1 MSSSSSSRQL
11 EDPDLAPPA
20 KRLKS
25 SSSTGDEPAAPTV
38 LTGRVEK
45 FVRTEESVG
54 ITEFLCPDAAG
65 FQGLLKQRY
74 TDFLVNEIDK
84 DGNVLRLKSLYV
96 ERRRG
101 NAPTTENPNA
111 QSDKP
116 LADSTE
122 PKENGSAGAAKI
134 PEKDGTPPASNG
146 DAGTSEAP
154 VVIETLKPFEL
165 EDADRAL
172 LISWLGSDIVSG
184 LVKLYNDILTIEREI
199 RPNYKIVTP
208 ETKITSSKPIDDKDA
223 RSQLHRAIRRV
234 FSGKIQTATTDE
246 YEIEFWATKISGAKP
261 NNQDGK
267 KKERPTMES
276 WDSLG
281 GEFLHFNLYKENKDT
296 MECLNLLGK
305 FLRTKP
311 KSFSFAGTKD
321 RRAVT
326 VQRVSVHKL
335 KADKI
340 EAINKK
346 LKGLKAGDFEYKNY
360 GLDLGDLKGNE
371 FTISLRDC
379 VFPEGSDA
387 AKVIEER
394 VSALQEKGYINY
406 YGLQRFGTFSI
417 STHEIGKSMLL
428 GDWKTAVYQ
437 AMSYDD
443 QSLETA
449 PPDER
454 QRAAACKLWFE
465 DTTSVSNAA
474 EAERLMPGKFV
485 SENAILRWLSKPN
498 TVNDYLGALQK
509 IPRNLRLMF
518 VHAYQSYVWNTI
530 VSERLRRYGTTIRAG
545 DLVVISAEE
554 AAASNPV
561 ADPDEEEF
569 GQEANEERFVRARP
583 VTEEEVAAGQF
594 TIYDVVLPSPG
605 WDVTYPQ
612 NDLRDLYAEVMGKD
626 GLDPFNMVRNQK
638 ELSMAGHYRRLLYKP
653 ERVEWEIK
661 RYEGAQDQLVE
672 TDLMYVQR
680 QRSGSK
686 GKPLSTDEGLVQEAV
701 NNPTGSRTAVI
712 IKLRLGTSQYAT
724 MALRE
729 LTKGGILSQS
739 IEAPK
744 KDQPDSAST
753 DVKMQEA

>member
-1 MSSSSSSRQL
+1 M
-11 EDPDLAPPA
+11 
-20 KRLKS
+20 
-25 SSSTGDEPAAPTV
+25 
-38 LTGRVEK
+38 
-45 FVRTEESVG
+45 
-54 ITEFLCPDAAG
+54 
-65 FQGLLKQRY
+65 
-74 TDFLVNEIDK
+74 N
-84 DGNVLRLKSLYV
+84 
-96 ERRRG
+96 
-101 NAPTTENPNA
+101 
-111 QSDKP
+111 
-116 LADSTE
+116 
-122 PKENGSAGAAKI
+122 
-134 PEKDGTPPASNG
+134 NG
-146 DAGTSEAP
+146 DTVTSEAP
-154 VVIETLKPFEL
+154 VAVETPKPFEL
-165 EDADRAL
+165 EGADRAL

-184 LVKLYNDILTIEREI
+184 LVKLYNDILAIEREI

-208 ETKITSSKPIDDKDA
+208 ETKLKSPKPIDDKDA
-223 RSQLHRAIRRV
+223 RSQLHRAIRNV

-246 YEIEFWATKISGAKP
+246 YEIEFWASKISGAKP
-261 NNQDGK
+261 NNHGK
-267 KKERPTMES
+267 KKERLPVES

-305 FLRTKP
+305 FLRTNP

-379 VFPEGSDA
+379 VFPEGSDVT
-387 AKVIEER
+387 KVIEER
-394 VSALQEKGYINY
+394 VSALREKGYINY

-428 GDWKTAVYQ
+428 GDWKTAVHQ
-437 AMSYDD
+437 AMAYDD

-465 DTTSVSNAA
+465 DTTSVSKAA
-474 EAERLMPGKFV
+474 EAQKLMPGKFV
-485 SENAILRWLSKPN
+485 SENAILSWLSKPN

-518 VHAYQSYVWNTI
+518 VHAYQSYVWNAI
-530 VSERLRRYGTTIRAG
+530 VSERLKRYGTTIRAG

-561 ADPDEEEF
+561 ADPNEEEF

-583 VTEEEVAAGQF
+583 VTEEEVAAGKF
-594 TIYDVVLPSPG
+594 TIYDVVIPSPG

-612 NDLRDLYAEVMGKD
+612 NDLRDLYAEIMGKD

-661 RYEGAQDQLVE
+661 RYEDPNDQLVE

-680 QRSGSK
+680 QRSGGK
-686 GKPLSTDEGLVQEAV
+686 GKPLSTDEGLVQEV
-701 NNPTGSRTAVI
+701 VDKPTGSRTAVI
-712 IKLRLGTSQYAT
+712 IKLTLGTSQYAT

-729 LTKGGILSQS
+729 LTKGGILSQPAQ
-739 IEAPK
+739 APK
-744 KDQPDSAST
+744 KDQPGY
-753 DVKMQEA
+753 

>member
-1 MSSSSSSRQL
+1 MSSSSRQL

-20 KRLKS
+20 KRLKPS
-25 SSSTGDEPAAPTV
+25 SSAGDEPSPEV
-38 LTGRVEK
+38 PIGRVEK

-54 ITEFLCPDAAG
+54 ITEFLCPDAVG

-84 DGNVLRLKSLYV
+84 DGNVLRLKSLNV
-96 ERRRG
+96 ERRQG
-101 NAPTTENPNA
+101 NAPTANPKA
-111 QSDKP
+111 QSEKV
-116 LADSTE
+116 LADPTE
-122 PKENGSAGAAKI
+122 ANGSRSAGGAK
-134 PEKDGTPPASNG
+134 TPQGEDTPLVDSG
-146 DAGTSEAP
+146 DTATSEAP
-154 VVIETLKPFEL
+154 VVVETPKPFEL
-165 EDADRAL
+165 GDEDSSL
-172 LISWLGSDIVSG
+172 LISWLGPAVVSS
-184 LVKLYNDILTIEREI
+184 LVKLYNDILAIEREI

-208 ETKITSSKPIDDKDA
+208 ETKLKSPKPIDDKDA
-223 RSQLHRAIRRV
+223 RSQLHRTIRNL

-246 YEIEFWATKISGAKP
+246 YEIDFWATKISGAKP
-261 NNQDGK
+261 NNQDGR
-267 KKERPTMES
+267 KKERLPMES

-305 FLRTKP
+305 FLRTSP

-360 GLDLGDLKGNE
+360 GLDLGDLTGNE

-379 VFPEGSDA
+379 VFPEGSDMT
-387 AKVIEER
+387 KVIQES
-394 VSALQEKGYINY
+394 VSSLREKGYINY

-428 GDWKTAVYQ
+428 GDWRTAVYQ
-437 AMSYDD
+437 AMAYDD

-454 QRAAACKLWFE
+454 QRAAACRLWFE
-465 DTTSVSNAA
+465 DTSSVSKAA
-474 EAERLMPGKFV
+474 EARKLMPGKFV
-485 SENAILRWLSKPN
+485 SENAILSWLSKPN

-530 VSERLRRYGTTIRAG
+530 VSERLKKYGTTIRAG

-561 ADPDEEEF
+561 ADPHEEEF
-569 GQEANEERFVRARP
+569 AQEANEEKFVRARP
-583 VTEEEVAAGQF
+583 VTEEEVASGKF

-612 NDLRDLYAEVMGKD
+612 NDLRDLYADIMGQD
-626 GLDPFNMVRNQK
+626 GLDPFNMIRNQK

-661 RYEGAQDQLVE
+661 RYEDPNDQLVE

-680 QRSGSK
+680 QRSGGK
-686 GKPLSTDEGLVQEAV
+686 GKALSTDEGLIHEAV
-701 NNPTGSRTAVI
+701 NNPTGSRIAVI
-712 IKLRLGTSQYAT
+712 VKLTLGTSQYAT

-729 LTKGGILSQS
+729 LTKGGILSQPVQ
-739 IEAPK
+739 APK
-744 KDQPDSAST
+744 KDQPDS
-753 DVKMQEA
+753 DVKMQGS

>member
-1 MSSSSSSRQL
+1 MSPSSRQL
-11 EDPDLAPPA
+11 EDPDPAPPA
-20 KRLKS
+20 KRLKPLS
-25 SSSTGDEPAAPTV
+25 SSAGDEPSSTV
-38 LTGRVEK
+38 PTGRVEK
-45 FVRTEESVG
+45 FIRTEESVG
-54 ITEFLCPDAAG
+54 ITEFLCPNAVG

-101 NAPTTENPNA
+101 NAPKANPKA

-116 LADSTE
+116 LAESTE
-122 PKENGSAGAAKI
+122 ADGDGSAGAAKI
-134 PEKDGTPPASNG
+134 PEKEDTPLVNNG
-146 DAGTSEAP
+146 DTVTSEAP
-154 VVIETLKPFEL
+154 VAVETPKPFEL
-165 EDADRAL
+165 EGADRAL

-184 LVKLYNDILTIEREI
+184 LVKLYNDILAIEREI

-208 ETKITSSKPIDDKDA
+208 ETKLKSPKPIDDKDA
-223 RSQLHRAIRRV
+223 RSQLHRAIRNV

-246 YEIEFWATKISGAKP
+246 YEIEFWASKISGAKP
-261 NNQDGK
+261 NNHGK
-267 KKERPTMES
+267 KKERLPVES

-305 FLRTKP
+305 FLRTNP

-379 VFPEGSDA
+379 VFPEGSDVT
-387 AKVIEER
+387 KVIEER
-394 VSALQEKGYINY
+394 VSALREKGYINY

-428 GDWKTAVYQ
+428 GDWKTAVHQ
-437 AMSYDD
+437 AMAYDD

-465 DTTSVSNAA
+465 DTTSVSKAA
-474 EAERLMPGKFV
+474 EAQKLMPGKFV
-485 SENAILRWLSKPN
+485 SENAILSWLSKPN

-518 VHAYQSYVWNTI
+518 VHAYQSYVWNAI
-530 VSERLRRYGTTIRAG
+530 VSERLKRYGTTIRAG

-561 ADPDEEEF
+561 ADPNEEEF

-583 VTEEEVAAGQF
+583 VTEEEVAAGKF
-594 TIYDVVLPSPG
+594 TIYDVVIPSPG

-612 NDLRDLYAEVMGKD
+612 NDLRDLYAEIMGKD

-661 RYEGAQDQLVE
+661 RYEDPNDQLVE

-680 QRSGSK
+680 QRSGGK
-686 GKPLSTDEGLVQEAV
+686 GKPLSTDEGLVQEV
-701 NNPTGSRTAVI
+701 VDKPTGSRTAVI
-712 IKLRLGTSQYAT
+712 IKLTLGTSQYAT

-729 LTKGGILSQS
+729 LTKGGILSQPAQ
-739 IEAPK
+739 APK
-744 KDQPDSAST
+744 KDQPGY
-753 DVKMQEA
+753 

>member
-1 MSSSSSSRQL
+1 MSSSSRQL

-20 KRLKS
+20 KRLKPS
-25 SSSTGDEPAAPTV
+25 SSAGDEPSPEV
-38 LTGRVEK
+38 PIGRVEK

-54 ITEFLCPDAAG
+54 ISEFLCPDAVG

-84 DGNVLRLKSLYV
+84 DGNVLRLKSLNV
-96 ERRRG
+96 ERRQG
-101 NAPTTENPNA
+101 NALTANPKA
-111 QSDKP
+111 QSEKV
-116 LADSTE
+116 LADPTE
-122 PKENGSAGAAKI
+122 ANGSRSAGGAK
-134 PEKDGTPPASNG
+134 TPQGEDTPLVDSG
-146 DAGTSEAP
+146 DTATSEAP
-154 VVIETLKPFEL
+154 VVVETPKPFEL
-165 EDADRAL
+165 GDADSAL
-172 LISWLGSDIVSG
+172 LISWLGSAVVSS
-184 LVKLYNDILTIEREI
+184 LVKLYNDILAIEREI

-208 ETKITSSKPIDDKDA
+208 ETKLKSPKPIDDKDA
-223 RSQLHRAIRRV
+223 RSQLHRTIRNV

-246 YEIEFWATKISGAKP
+246 YEIDFWATKISGAKP
-261 NNQDGK
+261 NNQDGR
-267 KKERPTMES
+267 KKERLPMES

-305 FLRTKP
+305 FLRTSP

-360 GLDLGDLKGNE
+360 GLDLGDLTGNE

-379 VFPEGSDA
+379 VFPEGSDMT
-387 AKVIEER
+387 KVIQES
-394 VSALQEKGYINY
+394 VSSLREKGYINY

-428 GDWKTAVYQ
+428 GDWRTAVYQ
-437 AMSYDD
+437 AMAYDD

-465 DTTSVSNAA
+465 DTSSVSKAA
-474 EAERLMPGKFV
+474 EARKLMPSKFV
-485 SENAILRWLSKPN
+485 SENAILSWLSKPN

-530 VSERLRRYGTTIRAG
+530 VSERLKKYGTTIRAG

-561 ADPDEEEF
+561 ADPHEEEF
-569 GQEANEERFVRARP
+569 AQEANEEKFVRARP
-583 VTEEEVAAGQF
+583 VTEEEVASGKF

-612 NDLRDLYAEVMGKD
+612 NDLRDLYADIMGQD
-626 GLDPFNMVRNQK
+626 GLDPFNMIRNQK

-661 RYEGAQDQLVE
+661 RYEDPNDQLVE

-680 QRSGSK
+680 QRSGGK
-686 GKPLSTDEGLVQEAV
+686 GKALSTDEGLIHEAV
-701 NNPTGSRTAVI
+701 NNPTGSRIAVI
-712 IKLRLGTSQYAT
+712 VKLTLGTSQYAT

-729 LTKGGILSQS
+729 LTKGGILSQPVQ
-739 IEAPK
+739 APK
-744 KDQPDSAST
+744 KDQPDS
-753 DVKMQEA
+753 DVKMQGS

>member
-1 MSSSSSSRQL
+1 MSSSSRQL

-20 KRLKS
+20 KRLKPLS
-25 SSSTGDEPAAPTV
+25 SAGDEPSSAA
-38 LTGRVEK
+38 LIGRVEK

-54 ITEFLCPDAAG
+54 ITEFLCPDAVG

-84 DGNVLRLKSLYV
+84 DGNVLRLKSLHV
-96 ERRRG
+96 ERRQG
-101 NAPTTENPNA
+101 NAPTANPKV
-111 QSDKP
+111 QSEKA
-116 LADSTE
+116 LADPTE
-122 PKENGSAGAAKI
+122 ANGNGSAGAAKTQ
-134 PEKDGTPPASNG
+134 EGEDTL
-146 DAGTSEAP
+146 TSEAP
-154 VVIETLKPFEL
+154 MVVVETPKPFEL

-172 LISWLGSDIVSG
+172 LISWLGSDIVSS

-208 ETKITSSKPIDDKDA
+208 ETQLKSPKPIDDKDA
-223 RSQLHRAIRRV
+223 RSQLHRAIRNV

-261 NNQDGK
+261 NNQNGK
-267 KKERPTMES
+267 KKERLPMES

-305 FLRTKP
+305 FLRTSP
-311 KSFSFAGTKD
+311 NSFSFAGTKD

-346 LKGLKAGDFEYKNY
+346 LKGLKAGDFEYKSY

-371 FTISLRDC
+371 FTVSLRDC
-379 VFPEGSDA
+379 VFPEGSDIT
-387 AKVIEER
+387 KVIEER
-394 VSALQEKGYINY
+394 VSALREKGYINY

-428 GDWKTAVYQ
+428 GDWRTAVHQ
-437 AMSYDD
+437 AMAYDD

-465 DTTSVSNAA
+465 DTASVSKAA
-474 EAERLMPGKFV
+474 EARKLMPSKFV
-485 SENAILRWLSKPN
+485 SENAILSWLSKPN

-530 VSERLRRYGTTIRAG
+530 VSERLKKYGTTIRVG

-554 AAASNPV
+554 AAASNPI
-561 ADPDEEEF
+561 ADPHEEEF

-583 VTEEEVAAGQF
+583 VTEEEVESGKF

-612 NDLRDLYAEVMGKD
+612 NDLRDLYAEIMGKD
-626 GLDPFNMVRNQK
+626 GLDPFSMIRNQK

-661 RYEGAQDQLVE
+661 RYEDPNDQLVE

-680 QRSGSK
+680 QRSGGK
-686 GKPLSTDEGLVQEAV
+686 GKPLSTDEGLIQEAV
-701 NNPTGSRTAVI
+701 NNPTGSRIAVI
-712 IKLRLGTSQYAT
+712 VKLTLGTSQYAT

-729 LTKGGILSQS
+729 LTKGGILSQPAQ
-739 IEAPK
+739 APK
-744 KDQPDSAST
+744 KDQPDT
-753 DVKMQEA
+753 DVKMQESQAG